1 MIKRDYMKEIE
12 SSLKLVREEVE
23 EGIIFKS
30 PEKAI
35 LTINKELRGLV
46 GLDIDTVNTLAFN
59 SIKDMLSR
67 ENEYNAERYIAL
79 GELLRLNG
87 TLLLRLDDESEG
99 IYYYKKAL
107 LAFCQALEED
117 ESITV
122 RYTLNIEVILEELA
136 KYQLSI
142 DENNAVFRTYE
153 LLGRYDK
160 AEDILFYMLKESNN
174 NKDIKQL
181 GIDFYTRLENLLED
195 DLIKGNL
202 PIEEVIES
210 IKQLKES

>member
-12 SSLKLVREEVE
+12 NSLKLVREEVE

-67 ENEYNAERYIAL
+67 ENEYNAEKYIAL

-136 KYQLSI
+136 KYKLTI
-142 DENNAVFRTYE
+142 DENNTVFRT
-153 LLGRYDK
+153 
-160 AEDILFYMLKESNN
+160 
-174 NKDIKQL
+174 
-181 GIDFYTRLENLLED
+181 
-195 DLIKGNL
+195 
-202 PIEEVIES
+202 
-210 IKQLKES
+210 